1 MINMS
6 IESVGGYNPQDG
18 IMLDIIVDEMTISLR
33 PTLEEL
39 RNLED
44 VIRLTR
50 KGFEED
56 LFSTEEYHI

>member
-50 KGFEED
+50 KGYEEE

>member
-44 VIRLTR
+44 VIKLTR
-50 KGFEED
+50 EGFEEE
-56 LFSTEEYHI
+56 LFSTEEYQI

>member
-6 IESVGGYNPQDG
+6 IESVGGYNPQNG